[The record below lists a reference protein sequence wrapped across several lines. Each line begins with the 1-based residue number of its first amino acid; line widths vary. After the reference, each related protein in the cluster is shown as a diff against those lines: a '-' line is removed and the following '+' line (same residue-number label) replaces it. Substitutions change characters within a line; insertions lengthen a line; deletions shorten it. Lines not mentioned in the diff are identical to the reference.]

1 MKYILKPIGH
11 FISMWLQITV
21 LLLILILFFLSFVIY
36 YIVYFIWNLKFG
48 MNIREFWMLIA
59 DPFVRTDVILED
71 IDKFKENILNLYRK
85 IK

>member
-1 MKYILKPIGH
+1 
-11 FISMWLQITV
+11 
-21 LLLILILFFLSFVIY
+21 
-36 YIVYFIWNLKFG
+36 